1 MEQSSGDA
9 RSSRRD
15 ARGGQFHGRSTNLL
29 QNEPKHDHTNN
40 LVCKMARAT
49 EMAAIIKASENPSIT
64 TTY

>member
-15 ARGGQFHGRSTNLL
+15 ARGGQFHASA
-29 QNEPKHDHTNN
+29 NEPKHDHANN

-49 EMAAIIKASENPSIT
+49 EMAAIIKAS
-64 TTY
+64 